1 MTEKTAAVSVRI
13 TGRVQGVFFR
23 AETRKAA
30 LLVQVDGYVKNMTDG
45 SVQALFQGSRDQIEK
60 MLEWCRDGAPLS
72 KVEGVNA
79 QPVAIQPEIKGFQIR
94 Y

>member
-1 MTEKTAAVSVRI
+1 MTEKSAISVRI

-30 LLVQVDGYVKNMTDG
+30 ESLQIEGYVKNMTDG
-45 SVQALFQGSRDQIEK
+45 SVQAYFQGSKYQLEK
-60 MLEWCRDGAPLS
+60 MLAWCRDGAPLS
-72 KVEGVNA
+72 KVEGVDS
-79 QPVAIQPEIKGFQIR
+79 QPVAILPELEGFQIR

>member
-1 MTEKTAAVSVRI
+1 MTEKSAVSVRI

-23 AETRKAA
+23 AETQKSAKS
-30 LLVQVDGYVKNMTDG
+30 LQIEGYVKNMPDG
-45 SVQALFQGSRDQIEK
+45 SVQAYFQGSLYQLEK
-60 MLEWCRDGAPLS
+60 MLAWCRDGAPLS

-79 QPVAIQPEIKGFQIR
+79 QPVAIQPEIKGFHIR